1 MRALYHWAGD
11 PLTPAIERRMLAWV
25 ERNPQHKFG
34 RPSYDLARF
43 GISKADLEPVFD
55 DYISALDV
63 ELEG

>member
-1 MRALYHWAGD
+1 M
-11 PLTPAIERRMLAWV
+11 IERRMLAWL

-43 GISKADLEPVFD
+43 GISRADLEPVFD